1 MVIIVE
7 RLQKVIAQ
15 SGIVSRRKAEELI
28 QLGRVKVNGEVV
40 TALGTKVSNEDFI
53 EVDGVPLVREE
64 KIYLLMNKPRG
75 VISSTK
81 DEKQRKT
88 VISIL
93 PEEYQKYRLFPV
105 GRLDYDTKGVI
116 LLTNDGEL
124 MNRLIGPQ
132 SNVEKEYL
140 ARVDGIINSESIN
153 RLARGIEIDGVKT
166 RPAKVKL
173 ESIDRKHKSS
183 LVRIVLTE
191 GRYHQ
196 VKKMFLEVGHPV
208 KRLSRVRFGNLT
220 LEGLPEGSVR
230 PLAIHELKQLYA
242 LSLK

>member
-1 MVIIVE
+1 ME

-15 SGIVSRRKAEELI
+15 CGLASRREAEELI
-28 QLGRVKVNGEVV
+28 LAGRVKVNGEII
-40 TALGTKVSNEDFI
+40 TTLGVKVSDPDI
-53 EVDGVPLVREE
+53 VEVDDVIIEREE
-64 KIYLLMNKPRG
+64 KIYILMNKPRG
-75 VISSTK
+75 IITSTR
-81 DEKQRKT
+81 DEKNRKT

-105 GRLDYDTKGVI
+105 GRLDYDTKGAL

-124 MNRLIGPQ
+124 MNGLIGPR

-140 ARVDGIINSESIN
+140 ARIEGIIT
-153 RLARGIEIDGVKT
+153 RMTLKKLASGIVIDGKKT

-173 ESIDRKHKSS
+173 ESVDRKNKSS
-183 LVRIVLTE
+183 LVRIIITE

-196 VKKMFLEVGHPV
+196 VKKMFAAVGHPV

-220 LEGLPEGSVR
+220 LEGLPEGGIR
-230 PLAIHELKQLYA
+230 PLTIHEVKQLYV
-242 LSLK
+242 LTLN

>member
-1 MVIIVE
+1 ME

-140 ARVDGIINSESIN
+140 ARVDGIINSKSIN
-153 RLARGIEIDGVKT
+153 
-166 RPAKVKL
+166 
-173 ESIDRKHKSS
+173 
-183 LVRIVLTE
+183 
-191 GRYHQ
+191 
-196 VKKMFLEVGHPV
+196 
-208 KRLSRVRFGNLT
+208 
-220 LEGLPEGSVR
+220 
-230 PLAIHELKQLYA
+230 
-242 LSLK
+242 